1 MSAKGDKESPHR
13 AKRRRFF
20 GFKRSSTGDAPE
32 PAEPSCDTRRNPI
45 GVRIADFL
53 NNLTPGIGVVYE
65 SADFLLVTRCRQ
77 RNRSGS
83 AHVEL
88 KSNEESSRHMRS
100 RYEDGVSPTHALT
113 EHINQKLQEAAQN
126 SVSSLRCC
134 ERRFGERR
142 AD

>member
-65 SADFLLVTRCRQ
+65 